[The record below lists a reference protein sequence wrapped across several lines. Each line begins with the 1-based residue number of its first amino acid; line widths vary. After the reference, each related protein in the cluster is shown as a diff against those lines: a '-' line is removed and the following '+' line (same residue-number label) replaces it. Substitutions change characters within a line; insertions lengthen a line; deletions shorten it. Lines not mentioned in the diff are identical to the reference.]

1 MGGSEGPAQQR
12 REEFG
17 GGAVEAG
24 QQAQAGPGGTRGG
37 LPEGGRGD
45 QNRLRSLERSPGPPQ
60 GAPEVLVAGGHLL
73 QQVGDVESSGTH
85 AGCAAG
91 CGRERIWRRDLP
103 SPSHAPSPFGH
114 ACLVTLTPSYPGKG
128 WTAGPGWP
136 LLLGSSAQHGSCI
149 LQRQGAHQPST
160 DHSSCSA
167 CGSLT
172 LLTGLHTCT
181 NIGWQFR
188 LGFKSLN
195 LNFLI
200 YNHSGNRSC

>member
-12 REEFG
+12 REEPG
-17 GGAVEAG
+17 GGAVAAG

-37 LPEGGRGD
+37 LQGGWGGN
-45 QNRLRSLERSPGPPQ
+45 QNGLRSLERRPGPPQ

-85 AGCAAG
+85 ACCAAG

-103 SPSHAPSPFGH
+103 SPQPRPLPLRPRLFGH
-114 ACLVTLTPSYPGKG
+114 PHPLLSREGLDCRT
-128 WTAGPGWP
+128 WP
-136 LLLGSSAQHGSCI
+136 LLLGSSAQHRACT

-172 LLTGLHTCT
+172 LLNGLHTCT
-181 NIGWQFR
+181 NAGWQFR
-188 LGFKSLN
+188 LGFKSLS